1 MSGERKVMRVLS
13 PKLGDAGWKTVRFAL
28 SSWAR
33 TARLA
38 VLLLILSLPIFATT
52 YIVLSRWP

>member
-1 MSGERKVMRVLS
+1 MSSERKVMRVLS

-38 VLLLILSLPIFATT
+38 VLLLSLPIFATT